1 MKAIAIIA
9 LTLPLLTGC
18 AADTPSAAARPD
30 ATTASTSGPAAGL
43 SFLGTWDC
51 EVETFTFTADSYRP
65 GANAPALRYVQVERY
80 GNDTFGLTFPDD
92 YRIGLMGVTR
102 NTMTWSSPQSG
113 DIFECARL
121 S

>member
-9 LTLPLLTGC
+9 LTLPLLAGC
-18 AADTPSAAARPD
+18 LAATPSAADRS
-30 ATTASTSGPAAGL
+30 ASSSGLAAGL

-65 GANAPALRYVQVERY
+65 GAHAPALRYVQVERY
-80 GNDTFGLTFPDD
+80 GDDTFGLTFPND